1 MFYII
6 DFIAGFSIGKPES
19 LHKSLHRYFLALYI
33 NMGGTPVLKEGEQSI
48 LFVNLKCQI
57 YQVGIRCVVSAEVTS
72 ADLVSPLAF
81 LTQVRAC
88 VRHRTALCLKMFEI
102 PSPSVLSGNVI
113 ISSVGRKKKK
123 KNMPYLLKEII

>member
-19 LHKSLHRYFLALYI
+19 LHRYFLALYL

-48 LFVNLKCQI
+48 LFVNLKRQI
-57 YQVGIRCVVSAEVTS
+57 AQVGIRCVVSAEVTS

-81 LTQVRAC
+81 LTQIRAC

-123 KNMPYLLKEII
+123 KKRTCLIYSRK